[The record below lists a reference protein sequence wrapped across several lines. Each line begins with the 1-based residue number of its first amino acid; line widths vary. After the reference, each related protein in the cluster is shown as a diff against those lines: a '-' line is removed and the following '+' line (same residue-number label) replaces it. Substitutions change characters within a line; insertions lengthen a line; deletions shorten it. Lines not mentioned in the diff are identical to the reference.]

1 MAERSDA
8 IVQQT
13 DPREALQ
20 EVLRAIKRNKPR
32 VVFTTAVVSLLGV
45 ALSLLWPNKYE
56 SSTMFVLRDW
66 HVVADAVLLEELAD
80 IPLAKKLKTLENELR
95 SRRRVESVLNELNW
109 PEWLD
114 TTGKE
119 SDRRDLL
126 LKIGE
131 NLVVAMDSDV
141 TGAHNIVL
149 SFSWTSPRK
158 AKEFVNRLRDTWI
171 QLTLESYK
179 KRLEEQ
185 KDRMEGTWRERQ
197 ADHTAALAAVKQYER
212 EHDVP
217 GLLSTDVNN
226 ELRAQYEIKL
236 AEAKTQLVTVA
247 GELQRIESEQQAV
260 DKETLQPVTPSTK
273 QQAELLVKLQGLEP
287 QLKAAS
293 DPVTGYTPLHPKR
306 KQVQAEY
313 DSLLAQLKEAGYDP
327 EQGLLAQ
334 QVNPLWVSM
343 EAQRQ
348 VALTREREL
357 TALVTGTQHE
367 LDEVRR
373 RLEAIPVVTADLA
386 QLNAE
391 VVIKGQLVGEAM
403 LELQPLREKVIQ
415 LRSQSFGVDS
425 QGIGTI
431 QSGPF
436 EILDTG
442 VEPEDPVLPITAIIL
457 AVALVLGVLIGAMG
471 PVLAEMTRSSFGT
484 VKEVSRSLGVPVLGA
499 VDLILT
505 ARDMRAQR
513 VQRGLTYATMAL
525 VLISLAAAIWIYYA
539 HAEQLPDALRR
550 TLREVRMALT

>member
-1 MAERSDA
+1 MPERADP
-8 IVQQT
+8 IVQQG

-20 EVLRAIKRNKPR
+20 EVLRAIRRNKVR
-32 VVFTTAVVSLLGV
+32 VAFTTAVVVLLGV

-80 IPLAKKLKTLENELR
+80 IPLVKKLKTLENELR
-95 SRRRVESVLNELNW
+95 SRRRVEAVLNELSW

-114 TTGKE
+114 TAGKE

-149 SFSWTSPRK
+149 TFAWTSPRK
-158 AKEFVNRLRDTWI
+158 AKEFVNRLRDAWI

-212 EHDVP
+212 EHGVP

-226 ELRAQYEIKL
+226 QLRAQYEIEL
-236 AEAKTQLVTVA
+236 AKAKAELESVVGVVQHIEA
-247 GELQRIESEQQAV
+247 EQQV
-260 DKETLQPVTPSTK
+260 LDKETLQPITPSTK
-273 QQAELLVKLQGLEP
+273 QQAELLVKLQALEP
-287 QLKAAS
+287 QFKAAT
-293 DPVTGYTPLHPKR
+293 DPVTGYKPLHPKV
-306 KQVQAEY
+306 KQLQSEY

-327 EQGLLAQ
+327 QGGLMEL
-334 QVNPLWVSM
+334 QVNPLWVAK
-343 EAQRQ
+343 EGERQ

-357 TALVTGTQHE
+357 TALVTGTQRE
-367 LDEVRR
+367 LDEVKR

-391 VVIKGQLVGEAM
+391 VDVKATLAGEA
-403 LELQPLREKVIQ
+403 LLQLQPLREKVIQ
-415 LRSQSFGVDS
+415 LRAQSFGVDS
-425 QGIGTI
+425 QGLGTI

-436 EILDTG
+436 EILESG
-442 VEPEDPVLPITAIIL
+442 VEPEDPVLPVTAIIL
-457 AVALVLGVLIGAMG
+457 AVSLVLGILVGAMG
-471 PVLAEMTRSSFGT
+471 PVLTEMTRSSFGT
-484 VKEVSRSLGVPVLGA
+484 VKEVGRSLGVPVLGA

-505 ARDMRAQR
+505 VRDLRAQR
-513 VQRGLTYATMAL
+513 VQRSLTYVTMAL
-525 VLISLAAAIWIYYA
+525 VLVSLAAAIWIYHA